1 MEHLKIKCGHISLVT
16 GTAAEQYASRY
27 KANSQVVT
35 LMLED
40 QLPAYTTATAHTTVN
55 MLANIARNLNVAVV
69 LVHPYSASSI
79 PQKLK
84 AELDKQ
90 IIDELNIESN
100 EE

>member
-1 MEHLKIKCGHISLVT
+1 
-16 GTAAEQYASRY
+16 
-27 KANSQVVT
+27 
-35 LMLED
+35 
-40 QLPAYTTATAHTTVN
+40 

-69 LVHPYSASSI
+69 LVHPHPANSI

-90 IIDELNIESN
+90 TIDELNIESN

>member
-1 MEHLKIKCGHISLVT
+1 
-16 GTAAEQYASRY
+16 
-27 KANSQVVT
+27 
-35 LMLED
+35 
-40 QLPAYTTATAHTTVN
+40 

-69 LVHPYSASSI
+69 LVHPYPANSI

-90 IIDELNIESN
+90 TIDELNIESN

>member
-1 MEHLKIKCGHISLVT
+1 MEHLKIECGHISLVT
-16 GTAAEQYASRY
+16 GTAAEQYAERY

-35 LMLED
+35 LVLED
-40 QLPAYTTATAHTTVN
+40 QLPAYTPATARTAVN

-69 LVHPYSASSI
+69 LVHPYPANSI

-90 IIDELNIESN
+90 TIDELNIESN

>member
-1 MEHLKIKCGHISLVT
+1 MKQLKIECGHISLVT
-16 GTAAEQYASRY
+16 GTAAEQYAERY
-27 KANSQVVT
+27 KTNSQVVT
-35 LMLED
+35 LVLED
-40 QLPAYTTATAHTTVN
+40 QLPAYTPATARTAVN

-69 LVHPYSASSI
+69 LVHPHPANSI